1 MFTAQQIKTGL
12 SRHINSI
19 HHVISITE
27 TQILDKYT
35 IKMPPLQTKTNI
47 LSSKWF
53 SNEIFG
59 KIEQFTENIN
69 ILENLLGSINIA
81 PNKLTTTNDGEAL
94 LSLFYSTVILK
105 SSPYLCPIESP
116 YSTFLAH

>member
-1 MFTAQQIKTGL
+1 MSSSVHSLANQNGS

-94 LSLFYSTVILK
+94 
-105 SSPYLCPIESP
+105 
-116 YSTFLAH
+116 

>member
-1 MFTAQQIKTGL
+1 
-12 SRHINSI
+12 
-19 HHVISITE
+19 
-27 TQILDKYT
+27 
-35 IKMPPLQTKTNI
+35 MPPLQTKTNI

-94 LSLFYSTVILK
+94 
-105 SSPYLCPIESP
+105 
-116 YSTFLAH
+116 

>member
-1 MFTAQQIKTGL
+1 
-12 SRHINSI
+12 
-19 HHVISITE
+19 
-27 TQILDKYT
+27 
-35 IKMPPLQTKTNI
+35 MPPLQTKTNI

-81 PNKLTTTNDGEAL
+81 PNKLTRTNDGEAL
-94 LSLFYSTVILK
+94 
-105 SSPYLCPIESP
+105 
-116 YSTFLAH
+116 